1 MLQRFFASPSR
12 RILAGALL
20 IGAIPLCVLGAAGV
34 VTGAYASPL
43 FITALIVALIAFLA
57 TAYFFS
63 RRISATLASH
73 ADQRRRL
80 EEMVAHNER
89 MDAVGMLAGGIAH
102 DLNNILGYLLA
113 YTDLVE
119 EAVVPGGRGAAHIGE
134 IRKAIDRATDLVSQI
149 HAFSRRATQEKRPI
163 RVAALIGEL
172 TKMLRATIPK
182 VIAVRKEIRNPD
194 IHVMAEPL
202 SLHQILMNLCTNA
215 LHAMQDTGGT
225 LTLTLEEIPGSPSRF
240 RLTVRDTGCGMDET
254 TRRRA
259 CEPFF
264 TTKPPGQGTGMG
276 LHIVATT
283 VQNLGGTVEI
293 ESEVGRGTA
302 VHLILPAISI
312 TADEKREDDEGRFY
326 RGSGEVLF
334 VDDEE
339 HYVVAMKPA
348 LESLGY
354 TVAACTDSRE
364 ALMRF
369 RERPIQFDVVVTDF
383 NMPGMNGLELAR
395 RIKMTR
401 PCLPIVLITGYT
413 GWEEIPDAARLGI
426 EAVLQKPFSR
436 AQLSRALHEVLQGR
450 LSFPAH
456 RGLPRAAP

>member
-1 MLQRFFASPSR
+1 MSLRPFLQKHRAP
-12 RILAGALL
+12 LLGALA
-20 IGAIPLCVLGAAGV
+20 IGLFPFFILGAVAV
-34 VTGAYASPL
+34 ITDIYTSPL
-43 FITALIVALIAFLA
+43 FWGIVGVSLA
-57 TAYFFS
+57 TFLTAAYLLLRNIHFLW
-63 RRISATLASH
+63 TTH
-73 ADQRRRL
+73 TEQQRRL

-89 MDAVGMLAGGIAH
+89 IDAVGMLAGGIAH

-119 EAVVPGGRGAAHIGE
+119 EAVLPGSRGAAHIAE

-194 IHVMAEPL
+194 IHVMADPV
-202 SLHQILMNLCTNA
+202 SFHQILMNLCTNA

-225 LTLTLEEIPGSPSRF
+225 LTLTLEEIPGTPSRF
-240 RLTVRDTGCGMDET
+240 RITVRDTGCGMSEHI
-254 TRRRA
+254 RRRA

-283 VQNLGGTVEI
+283 VQNLGGTIEI
-293 ESEVGRGTA
+293 ESAVGVGTA
-302 VHLILPAISI
+302 VHLILPAISL
-312 TADEKREDDEGRFY
+312 TADEKSEDDKGRFY
-326 RGSGEVLF
+326 HGSGEVLF

-339 HYVVAMKPA
+339 HYVAAMKPA

-354 TVAACTDSRE
+354 TVAACTDGRE
-364 ALMRF
+364 ALTRF

-436 AQLSRALHEVLQGR
+436 AQLSQVLHEVLQGR

-456 RGLPRAAP
+456 RSLPRAAP